1 MTGDLVM
8 ISEHLYTREVITRH
22 VRNRGDYITV
32 ENLFGETELINNCA
46 NDNKTIE
53 SNKKSRKKKQVY

>member
-1 MTGDLVM
+1 M
-8 ISEHLYTREVITRH
+8 ISEQLYAREVITRH

-32 ENLFGETELINNCA
+32 ENLFGETELTNNCA

-53 SNKKSRKKKQVY
+53 STKKSRKKKQVY